1 MSYLSCPRCG
11 LTICQRHPEIAL
23 QYCPR
28 CIAHARIPVL
38 METSTAA
45 STDSPNP
52 RHTDLAPWNRRL
64 SDVRVVGVL
73 PRADDRPL
81 EVGRVGRAW
90 RLLSSR
96 SLTDVRGP
104 RAGSRHRL

>member
-11 LTICQRHPEIAL
+11 LTIYQRHPEIAL

-52 RHTDLAPWNRRL
+52 LSHRSPSLKQAP
-64 SDVRVVGVL
+64 
-73 PRADDRPL
+73 P
-81 EVGRVGRAW
+81 GRA
-90 RLLSSR
+90 RGR
-96 SLTDVRGP
+96 SAP
-104 RAGSRHRL
+104 AG